1 MLGEVAVGAGMTL
14 GRNESN
20 SRIEGRTSQHDLL
33 CSIADGTGVRVA
45 DGFNLNLNPNLRS
58 SPRLARQQSMTGTS
72 NLRDGKEAAAA
83 AAAGNSSAPEP
94 EMVGVPT
101 LAELESKSEEYDKI
115 MQAASSDWTISNAKK
130 REMSIERVTLRS
142 ELVAARREALAIKQQ
157 EEWAKEEQAN
167 ANADAG
173 AHSR

>member
-1 MLGEVAVGAGMTL
+1 
-14 GRNESN
+14 
-20 SRIEGRTSQHDLL
+20 
-33 CSIADGTGVRVA
+33 
-45 DGFNLNLNPNLRS
+45 
-58 SPRLARQQSMTGTS
+58 
-72 NLRDGKEAAAA
+72 
-83 AAAGNSSAPEP
+83 
-94 EMVGVPT
+94 MVGVPT
-101 LAELESKSEEYDKI
+101 LAELEAKSEEYDKI

-167 ANADAG
+167 ANANADAG